1 VSQKKVPTFKLSVSL
16 LNLNRFLQF
25 CTAEKRTKFA
35 IQNRTTLPTSPYRHV
50 ATLRYLEELK
60 IHICRYSADMEENA
74 NKLNLC
80 TDFNS
85 STRVAVYAKRIYV
98 LTEYIKY

>member
-1 VSQKKVPTFKLSVSL
+1 
-16 LNLNRFLQF
+16 
-25 CTAEKRTKFA
+25 
-35 IQNRTTLPTSPYRHV
+35 
-50 ATLRYLEELK
+50 
-60 IHICRYSADMEENA
+60 MEENA